1 MNLARIIPLC
11 LSLCLLC
18 SCAGANYSESALPTT
33 EENVV
38 SDEETQSFTEES
50 AFSEG
55 TQTDF
60 SDNLNIFLPY
70 YCPDDLF
77 YSYSNSLPPE
87 ECSPI
92 DKSLDCEQ
100 LLLDRAEALHRLMA
114 DYMNY
119 VDCLVYEVDR
129 NKSEPIGGQAVK
141 YPITQS
147 EFKTY
152 AEFKALF
159 ADSIYG
165 DFFDK
170 VCTKDCPRMLE
181 EDGHMYYVAPS
192 SGYGVDCV
200 ETWYLSATVTDYK
213 IVGHFVLLR
222 ALEAFPE
229 EYNTPEYLNNVDN
242 YEFYDITVQNVDGQY
257 LLTDCYG
264 SKGYDYYRSHGWLYN
279 KHWADR
285 SLITNPEVKP
295 AFP

>member
-1 MNLARIIPLC
+1 MNLTRIISLC

-50 AFSEG
+50 AFSEE

-77 YSYSNSLPPE
+77 YSYSNSLSPE

-100 LLLDRAEALHRLMA
+100 ILLDRAEALHRLMSRYLCIDMSKQA
-114 DYMNY
+114 FD
-119 VDCLVYEVDR
+119 LG
-129 NKSEPIGGQAVK
+129 EPVATATGSSK
-141 YPITQS
+141 FPITHG
-147 EFKTY
+147 EFTTY
-152 AEFKALF
+152 YEFKALF
-159 ADSIYG
+159 SDLIYG
-165 DFFDK
+165 DYFDK
-170 VCTKDCPRMLE
+170 LSTGYNPAIIE
-181 EDGHMYYVAPS
+181 EDGAMYFIESA
-192 SGYGVDCV
+192 SGSGMDCI
-200 ETWYLSATVTDYK
+200 ETWYLSTTVTNYN
-213 IVGHFVLLR
+213 IIGHFVLLR
-222 ALEAFPE
+222 GTYVYPE
-229 EYNTPEYLNNVDN
+229 ELNIPEYLNNVDN
-242 YEFYDITVQNVDGQY
+242 YEFYDITVQNVDGKY

-285 SLITNPEVKP
+285 SLITNPAVKP

>member
-18 SCAGANYSESALPTT
+18 SCAGADYSERTQLP
-33 EENVV
+33 
-38 SDEETQSFTEES
+38 TEES
-50 AFSEG
+50 IASDEIAPFTESTSDESAA
-55 TQTDF
+55 TDELSATEEAALDSNEKYHGF
-60 SDNLNIFLPY
+60 YEYESSLN
-70 YCPDDLF
+70 
-77 YSYSNSLPPE
+77 PE

-100 LLLDRAEALHRLMA
+100 ILLDRAEALHRLMA
-114 DYMNY
+114 DYMKY

-141 YPITQS
+141 YPITKS

-165 DFFDK
+165 DYFDK

>member
-1 MNLARIIPLC
+1 MNLTRIIPLC

-18 SCAGANYSESALPTT
+18 SCAGADYSESTQLP
-33 EENVV
+33 
-38 SDEETQSFTEES
+38 TEES
-50 AFSEG
+50 IASDEIAPFTESTSDESAA
-55 TQTDF
+55 TDELSATEEAALDSNEKYHGF
-60 SDNLNIFLPY
+60 YEYESSLN
-70 YCPDDLF
+70 
-77 YSYSNSLPPE
+77 PE

-100 LLLDRAEALHRLMA
+100 ILLDRAEALHRLMA

-141 YPITQS
+141 YPITKS

-165 DFFDK
+165 DYFDK

-242 YEFYDITVQNVDGQY
+242 YEFYDITVQNVDGKY

-285 SLITNPEVKP
+285 SLITNPAVKP

>member
-1 MNLARIIPLC
+1 MNLTRIIPLC

-18 SCAGANYSESALPTT
+18 SCAGADYSERTQLP
-33 EENVV
+33 
-38 SDEETQSFTEES
+38 TEES
-50 AFSEG
+50 IASDEIAPFTESTSDESAA
-55 TQTDF
+55 TDELSATEEAALDSNEKYHGF
-60 SDNLNIFLPY
+60 YEYESSLN
-70 YCPDDLF
+70 
-77 YSYSNSLPPE
+77 PE

-100 LLLDRAEALHRLMA
+100 ILLDRAEALHRLMA

-141 YPITQS
+141 YPITKS

-165 DFFDK
+165 DYFDK

-242 YEFYDITVQNVDGQY
+242 YEFYDITVQNVDGKY

-285 SLITNPEVKP
+285 SLITNPAVKP